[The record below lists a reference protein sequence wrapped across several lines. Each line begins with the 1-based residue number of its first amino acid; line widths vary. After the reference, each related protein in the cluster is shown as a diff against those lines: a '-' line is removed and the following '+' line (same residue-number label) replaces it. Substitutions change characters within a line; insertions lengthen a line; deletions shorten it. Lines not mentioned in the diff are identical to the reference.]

1 MISRATARCARLQH
15 VTFHHAD
22 AYSLDQL
29 TGTFT
34 AAFAVWWWS
43 HIPKSRVAE
52 FLKALHRKLVPGS
65 LVLFVDQLRYEVS
78 GLTGLA
84 VQRQENSEG
93 NTIEQRVLADGR
105 SYNMV
110 KNFPVKQELIPS
122 LLGLAENIEYIERPE
137 EKHWELTY
145 NSKQ

>member
-1 MISRATARCARLQH
+1 M
-15 VTFHHAD
+15 
-22 AYSLDQL
+22 
-29 TGTFT
+29 
-34 AAFAVWWWS
+34 
-43 HIPKSRVAE
+43 
-52 FLKALHRKLVPGS
+52 
-65 LVLFVDQLRYEVS
+65 LFVDQLRYEVS